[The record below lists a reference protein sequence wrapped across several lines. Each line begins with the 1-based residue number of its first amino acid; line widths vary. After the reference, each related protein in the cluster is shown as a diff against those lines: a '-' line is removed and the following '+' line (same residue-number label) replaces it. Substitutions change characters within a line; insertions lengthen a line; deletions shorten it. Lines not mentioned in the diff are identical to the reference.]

1 MKVISIKQPW
11 ASLIVAGYKKFEFR
25 TWKTNYRGEILIHAS
40 KISDKEN
47 LIRFTDLNLTYPT
60 GQIIGKAYLA
70 DCLVMTREFE
80 DSLISEN
87 SLVYGAN
94 HNRVGY
100 AFKLSNV
107 KKLDKPIS
115 INGNLGLWDFDGKIE

>member
-70 DCLVMTREFE
+70 D
-80 DSLISEN
+80 SLISEN